1 MTKSSVHKDVAQT
14 EATLK
19 VFNDCASMYDQ
30 KYVDISA
37 YEPSVLQF
45 CELLDNHDQHSKI
58 LELGCG
64 PGNVTRFIKQRFP
77 TFKISGRD
85 LSPNMIDIASKNVP
99 SANFEVMDCRD
110 VKNIQETY
118 DGIICAFL
126 FPYLSKGDVEQ
137 LISESSR
144 ILSKNGY
151 LYISTIAGDYESSQW
166 TASNNYPELRLF
178 MHFYR
183 EKDLGNILTKYRF
196 QIVHTEQL
204 VNPTNGDNE
213 LIIIAK
219 KN

>member
-45 CELLDNHDQHSKI
+45 CELLDNHDQQSKI

-64 PGNVTRFIKQRFP
+64 PGNVTRFVKERFP
-77 TFKISGRD
+77 NFKISGRD
-85 LSPNMIDIASKNVP
+85 LSPNMINIASKNVP

-110 VKNIQETY
+110 LESIQEVY
-118 DGIICAFL
+118 DGVMYAFL
-126 FPYLSKGDVEQ
+126 FPYLSKSDVEQ

-166 TASNNYPELRLF
+166 TGSKNYPKLRLF
-178 MHFYR
+178 IHYYR
-183 EKDLGNILTKYRF
+183 EEDLRTILTKHHF